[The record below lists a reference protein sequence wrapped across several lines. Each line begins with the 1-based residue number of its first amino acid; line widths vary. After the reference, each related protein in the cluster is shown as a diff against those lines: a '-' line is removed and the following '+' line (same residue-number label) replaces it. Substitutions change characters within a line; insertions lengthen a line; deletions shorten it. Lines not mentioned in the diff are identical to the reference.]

1 MNSNFLGIMLI
12 AVGSF
17 ASAIYYLPLKKLTGW
32 SWETGWIVQGLF
44 AWIIGPW
51 VIAMLTVPHLC
62 EIIGQSPAHSIYVPI
77 LFGLG
82 WGIGGLTWGLSIRYL
97 GIGLGNS
104 LPLGITLALSTLIP
118 PFMDGKGGELFSTR
132 TGLFTI
138 LGVITALVGI
148 AFCGWAASMKD
159 KELKSD
165 KDATA
170 GFDFKKGIIV
180 ALIAGIMSACF
191 AFGEK
196 GGQAMIDIAKQ
207 YNPGSIWVNNPVYA
221 IILIGGFVFNMVYC
235 LWLSVKNKSFS
246 DYTKANTPLTSYY
259 IFAAIAGLLWFSQ
272 FVFKGMGT
280 NNMSEDMSYVTW
292 CLLFSLVIVFSNVI
306 GIFTGEW
313 KGVSKRAIYTLASGL
328 VVLIVSVLIIGF
340 AKIL

>member
-1 MNSNFLGIMLI
+1 MNSNLIGILLI

-17 ASAIYYLPLKKLTGW
+17 ASSIYYLPLKKLTNW

-51 VIAMLTVPHLC
+51 VVAMLTVPHLF
-62 EIIGQSPAHSIYVPI
+62 EIIGQSPAHSIYMPI

-118 PFMDGKGGELFSTR
+118 PFMDGTAASTFSAR
-132 TGLFTI
+132 PGIITI
-138 LGVITALVGI
+138 IGVVIALVGI
-148 AFCGWAASMKD
+148 GFCGLAASKKD
-159 KELKSD
+159 SEVKSD
-165 KDATA
+165 KATS
-170 GFDFKKGIIV
+170 GDFDFKKGVIV
-180 ALIAGIMSACF
+180 ALIAGVMSACF

-196 GGQAMIDIAKQ
+196 SGQAMIDIAKQ
-207 YNPGSIWVNNPVYA
+207 FNPDSIWVNNTVYA
-221 IILIGGFVFNMVYC
+221 VILIGGFVANMVYC
-235 LWLSVKNKSFS
+235 FWMSFKNKSFA
-246 DYTKANTPLTSYY
+246 DYSKPNISMYFV
-259 IFAAIAGLLWFSQ
+259 FAAIAGLLWFSQ

-280 NNMSEDMSYVTW
+280 NKMSGDMGYITW

-313 KGVSKRAIYTLASGL
+313 KGVKKTTILTLVGGL
-328 VVLIVSVLIIGF
+328 LILIFSVLIIGF
-340 AKIL
+340 AKVL

>member
-1 MNSNFLGIMLI
+1 MNSNFFGILLI
-12 AVGSF
+12 AIGSF
-17 ASAIYYLPLKKLTGW
+17 ASSIYYLPLKKLKNW

-51 VIAMLTVPHLC
+51 VVAMLTVPHLF
-62 EIIGQSPAHSIYVPI
+62 EIIGQSPASSIYMPI

-118 PFMDGKGGELFSTR
+118 PFMDGKGGELISTR
-132 TGLFTI
+132 PGLVTVV
-138 LGVITALVGI
+138 GVVIALIGI
-148 AFCGWAASMKD
+148 AFCGWAASIKD

-165 KDATA
+165 ADSS
-170 GFDFKKGIIV
+170 GDFDFKKGLIV
-180 ALIAGIMSACF
+180 ALIAGVMSACF

-196 GGQAMIDIAKQ
+196 SGQAMIDIAKQ

-221 IILIGGFVFNMVYC
+221 VLLIGGFVFNMVYC
-235 LWLSVKNKSFS
+235 LWLSVKNKSFG
-246 DYTKANTPLTSYY
+246 DYTKANTPLSSYY
-259 IFAAIAGLLWFSQ
+259 IFAAVAGLLWFSQ

-280 NNMSEDMSYVTW
+280 NKMSADMSYVTW
-292 CLLFSLVIVFSNVI
+292 CLLFSLVILFSNVI

-313 KGVSKRAIYTLASGL
+313 KGVSRRTILTLIVGL
-328 VVLIVSVLIIGF
+328 VILIFSVMIIGF
-340 AKIL
+340 AKVI

>member
-1 MNSNFLGIMLI
+1 MDSNFIGILLI

-17 ASAIYYLPLKKLTGW
+17 ASAIYYLPLKKLTNW

-51 VIAMLTVPHLC
+51 LMAMITVPHLF
-62 EIIGQSPAHSIYVPI
+62 EIIGQSPASSIYMPI

-104 LPLGITLALSTLIP
+104 LPLGITLAFSTLIP
-118 PFMDGKGGELFSTR
+118 PFMDGTAASTFSSR
-132 TGLFTI
+132 PGIITI
-138 LGVITALVGI
+138 IGVVIALVGI
-148 AFCGWAASMKD
+148 AFCGMAASLKD
-159 KELKSD
+159 KEQVADKASSD
-165 KDATA
+165 
-170 GFDFKKGIIV
+170 GFNFKKGLLV
-180 ALIAGIMSACF
+180 ALIAGVMSACF

-196 GGQAMIDIAKQ
+196 SGQAMIDIAKQ

-221 IILIGGFVFNMVYC
+221 VLLIGGFVFNMAYC
-235 LWLSVKNKSFS
+235 LWLSAKNKSFS
-246 DYTKANTPLTSYY
+246 DYTKSNTPLSRYY
-259 IFAAIAGLLWFSQ
+259 ILAAVAGSLWFSQ

-280 NNMSEDMSYVTW
+280 NKMSEDMSYVTW
-292 CLLFSLVIVFSNVI
+292 CLLFSLVIVFSNLI

-313 KGVSKRAIYTLASGL
+313 KGVSRKTIGTLAAGL
-328 VVLIVSVLIIGF
+328 LILIGSVLIIGF
-340 AKIL
+340 AKVL